1 MSDSCIP
8 PSKASTVFPDDDES
22 IVHKP
27 NSYLACVKS
36 KNTNAN
42 LEKKTYHYGEV
53 IIKGFLFFCAFISI
67 ITTIT
72 IVVILANES
81 YDFFSAVPLSD
92 FLFGTTWTPLF
103 TPKSFGVL
111 PLLWGTLVI
120 TVGAAFIAIPIGL
133 ASAIYLSEYAT
144 PRIRSVVKPLLEL
157 LAGIPTVVYGYFAL
171 TFVTPLLTK
180 VFPEMQ
186 VFNAA
191 SGAIVVG
198 IMILPMIAS
207 LSDNALR
214 AVPDTL
220 RQGAYA
226 LGATSYEVTTKVVV
240 PAGLSGVMASFLL
253 AISRAI
259 GETMAVTLAAGATPN
274 LSFSFQESIQTM
286 TAYIVQVSL
295 GDTPA
300 GSIEYQTLFAVAALL
315 FVITL
320 LLNVI
325 SQWVLSRYREEYE

>member
-1 MSDSCIP
+1 MSEIIMLDKSRGLP
-8 PSKASTVFPDDDES
+8 NGHAYSLSKKEKRYFEFLV
-22 IVHKP
+22 
-27 NSYLACVKS
+27 
-36 KNTNAN
+36 TNAMA
-42 LEKKTYHYGEV
+42 V
-53 IIKGFLFFCAFISI
+53 CALVSV
-67 ITTIT
+67 ITTIV
-72 IVVILANES
+72 IIVILFTES
-81 YDFFSAVPLSD
+81 IGFFSVVPATDFF
-92 FLFGTTWTPLF
+92 FGTTWTPLF
-103 TPKSFGVL
+103 EPKSFGVL
-111 PLLWGTLVI
+111 PLLWGTVLI
-120 TVGAAFIAIPIGL
+120 TIGAAIIAIPVGL
-133 ASAIYLSEYAT
+133 ASAIYLSEYASE
-144 PRIRSVVKPLLEL
+144 RMRSIIKPILEL

-171 TFVTPLLTK
+171 TFVTPLLRN

-198 IMILPMIAS
+198 IMIIPMIAS

-214 AVPDTL
+214 AVPISL

-226 LGATSYEVTTKVVV
+226 LGATSYDVTTKFVV

-274 LSFSFQESIQTM
+274 LSLTFQESIQTM

-300 GSIEYQTLFAVAALL
+300 GSIEYQTLFAVAILL
-315 FVITL
+315 FMITL
-320 LLNVI
+320 LLNI
-325 SQWVLSRYREEYE
+325 FSQLILDRYREVYE